1 MIGAENDPQKRL
13 GMFWDERKNITFCPP
28 GARMLEYPFPSVR
41 DQQEQPSSILNY
53 YRQAMA
59 LRNRFPHIARGVPT
73 VLESPDVNVC
83 LLEKAWNGET
93 LLIAVNLSV
102 DDMTFAVP
110 EGYDTLVGELEV
122 WGEAV
127 LEGDALT
134 VPAYGIALLQ

>member
-1 MIGAENDPQKRL
+1 M
-13 GMFWDERKNITFCPP
+13 
-28 GARMLEYPFPSVR
+28 
-41 DQQEQPSSILNY
+41 
-53 YRQAMA
+53 
-59 LRNRFPHIARGVPT
+59 
-73 VLESPDVNVC
+73 NVC